1 MCGIIGALAPRSVQD
16 VLLTAL
22 QRMEYRGYDSAGIC
36 TLADGDLHCEKR
48 SGKLTR
54 LRQALDG
61 HPLPGRIGIGHTRWA
76 THGVPNEINA
86 HPHRTD
92 SVATVHNGIIEN
104 YAELKRELTAAGGRF
119 VSDTDTEVVPVLFES
134 LLGRSDDPL
143 TAWRRTL
150 ERLHGAYALVT
161 LTRGTPGQLWFAR
174 KGSPLLLA
182 RGRGTTLVASDALA
196 VAGMAEEIAYLR
208 DGEWGVAGGDACQ
221 AFAADG
227 TPVALEWR
235 PMPDIQADGDKG
247 GFDHYMEKEIHEQP
261 EVLAGILDAYVRGT
275 AIHFPE
281 AAQLHAAP
289 LPERM
294 VMVACGTSY
303 HAALTA
309 RYWLERYLK
318 IPVEVDVASE
328 YRYRDPVIGKGTWLV
343 TLSQSG
349 ETADTLEALRLF
361 KAKTPDNLALGIC
374 NVPHSSLARE
384 SDAMIQ
390 LHAGPEIGVASTKAY
405 TAQLMV
411 LALFSLLLASRAG
424 AMKSR
429 DLEAHLDKL
438 RSAVVG
444 IRGFLSADSK
454 ARVETVAGLFHGAV
468 GALFLGRGPCYPLAL
483 EGALKLKEISYL
495 HAEGYAAGEMKHGPI
510 ALIDANLP
518 VVVIAPRQYHLDKV
532 LSNLK
537 EVQARGARIILIT
550 DLPEPEW
557 PANTSGLIPVPE
569 GDYFSTPLLVAV
581 PLQLIAYVVARNK
594 GTDVDQPRNLA
605 KSVTVE

>member
-1 MCGIIGALAPRSVQD
+1 MCGIIGALATRPVQD
-16 VLLTAL
+16 ILVAAL
-22 QRMEYRGYDSAGIC
+22 RRMEYRGYDSAGIC
-36 TLADGDLHCEKR
+36 TLDDGDLHCLKR
-48 SGKLTR
+48 AGKLDMLAR
-54 LRQALDG
+54 ALTAT
-61 HPLPGRIGIGHTRWA
+61 PLPGKLGIGHTRWA

-92 SVATVHNGIIEN
+92 TVATVHNGIIEN
-104 YAELKRELTAAGGRF
+104 YADLRRELTAMGEHF
-119 VSDTDTEVVPVLFES
+119 ISDTDTEVVPVLLGS
-134 LLGRSDDPL
+134 LLRSADDPMV
-143 TAWRRTL
+143 AWRQALGRL
-150 ERLHGAYALVT
+150 EGAYALAT
-161 LTRGTPGQLWFAR
+161 LVRGAPEQLWFAR

-182 RGRGTTLVASDALA
+182 RGPGLVMVASDALA
-196 VAGMAEEIAYLR
+196 VAGLAAEVAYLQ
-208 DGEWGVAGGDACQ
+208 DGEWGVLGLDDCRVFDAGGA
-221 AFAADG
+221 
-227 TPVALEWR
+227 PVALAWR
-235 PMPDIQADGDKG
+235 PMPDIRAAGDKG

-261 EVLAGILDAYVRGT
+261 DVLSAILEAYAGGDGIR
-275 AIHFPE
+275 FPE
-281 AAQLHAAP
+281 AGMLAGTQ

-328 YRYRDPVIGKGTWLV
+328 YRYRDPVIGDNTWLV

-361 KAKTPDNLALGIC
+361 KAKTPANLALTLC
-374 NVPHSSLARE
+374 NVPSSSLARE
-384 SDAMIQ
+384 SDAVIQ

-405 TAQLMV
+405 TAQLMA
-411 LALFSLLLASRAG
+411 LALFSLMMAKRAG
-424 AMKSR
+424 AM
-429 DLEAHLDKL
+429 DAAALGTHLHAL
-438 RSAVVG
+438 RRAVADIRVFLDRQQPG
-444 IRGFLSADSK
+444 IA
-454 ARVETVAGLFHGAV
+454 AVAGLFADAV

-510 ALIDANLP
+510 ALIDASLP
-518 VVVIAPRQYHLDKV
+518 VVVIAPRQYNLDKV
-532 LSNLK
+532 LSNLQ

-550 DLPEPEW
+550 DMEASDCPPGM
-557 PANTSGLIPVPE
+557 SGLIHIAE
-569 GDYFSTPLLVAV
+569 GDYFSAPLLVAV
-581 PLQLIAYVVARNK
+581 PLQLIAYSVARAR